1 MRTLPGA
8 AGLIVAALYLTACEA
23 TAPNPDGDRGGDTKA
38 APAIT
43 VAPARVTFRIYA
55 FAPQRDP
62 PLQTLTVTG
71 VGGGTLA
78 WNARTAA
85 SWIALGHAGGSGP
98 GQLQV
103 ELNRAGMNLGI
114 NGNRPQGL
122 TGTITVSAG
131 GASTPVHIP
140 VSVTISYL
148 PPIKIV
154 PGGDPRCAKKCS
166 N

>member
-8 AGLIVAALYLTACEA
+8 AGIIVAALYLTACDA
-23 TAPNPDGDRGGDTKA
+23 TAPNDDGSPKGASKA
-38 APAIT
+38 TPAIA
-43 VAPARVTFRIYA
+43 VAPSRVTFQIYA

-62 PLQTLTVTG
+62 PLQTLTVSR

-78 WNARTAA
+78 WNAHTTA
-85 SWIALGHAGGSGP
+85 SWLALGHAGGMGP

-103 ELNRAGMNLGI
+103 ELNRAGMQLGS
-114 NGNRPQGL
+114 NGKRPQAL

-131 GASTPVHIP
+131 GASQVQIP
-140 VSVTISYL
+140 VSVIISYL
-148 PPIKIV
+148 PPIKVV
-154 PGGDPRCAKKCS
+154 PGGDPGCGKKCS

>member
-1 MRTLPGA
+1 MPSPRS
-8 AGLIVAALYLTACEA
+8 A
-23 TAPNPDGDRGGDTKA
+23 TRRSRRSPSP
-38 APAIT
+38 
-43 VAPARVTFRIYA
+43 
-55 FAPQRDP
+55 
-62 PLQTLTVTG
+62 G

-103 ELNRAGMNLGI
+103 ELNRAGMHLGI

-131 GASTPVHIP
+131 GASTPVQIP
-140 VSVTISYL
+140 VSVIISYL

-154 PGGDPRCAKKCS
+154 PGGDPGCGKKC

>member
-8 AGLIVAALYLTACEA
+8 AGLIVAALYLTACDS
-23 TAPNPDGDRGGDTKA
+23 TAPNDGGPKGDSKA
-38 APAIT
+38 TTAIA
-43 VAPARVTFRIYA
+43 VAPARVTFMIYA

-62 PLQTLTVTG
+62 PLQTLTVSN
-71 VGGGTLA
+71 VGGGTMA
-78 WNARTAA
+78 WNASTTA
-85 SWIALGHAGGSGP
+85 SWIALGHAGGSGT

-103 ELNRAGMNLGI
+103 ELNRAGMPFDI
-114 NGNRPQGL
+114 KGNRPQGL

-154 PGGDPRCAKKCS
+154 PGGDPRCAKKC
-166 N
+166 NN